1 MKQRFPLSW
10 GLSGL
15 LLVGCGGAGP
25 ASAPATVR
33 YRFAVMPKSLDLPVF
48 NYAKV
53 GAERAAAAL
62 GNVEIIWR
70 APETADQLRQKE
82 ILESFI
88 TQRVDGIAISF
99 TNGDFLTPTI
109 NKAVDP
115 GIPLCTCAP
124 DPPNANC

>member
-70 APETADQLRQKE
+70 APETAEQLRQKE
-82 ILESFI
+82 ILASFI
-88 TQRVDGIAISF
+88 TQPVDGIAISC
-99 TNGDFLTPTI
+99 TDGDFLYGTI
-109 NKAVDP
+109 SKAAYS
-115 GIPLCTCAP
+115 GIPVVSCGASSP
-124 DPPNANC
+124 